1 MEVAKRPPPTSF
13 SHATSLKIEINPQLK
28 LKLLT
33 VNFKGAFSGLR
44 QFLATER
51 SLKMVKNAFYFT

>member
-13 SHATSLKIEINPQLK
+13 SHAASLKIGLNPQNV
-28 LKLLT
+28 LT

-44 QFLATER
+44 LFLATER
-51 SLKMVKNAFYFT
+51 SLKMVKNGFYFT